1 MKGNFHV
8 RFWRPAAVGDPAAEF
23 NWPEEST
30 EGNETF
36 ELVVFSSYEVVER
49 APYFGETRAWIGDAT
64 WKRLGPGIELQMQM
78 ALRSPCL
85 VISRATS
92 VRVRRLLGTLLRL
105 VSRYLSSKPSGR
117 VGSIT

>member
-1 MKGNFHV
+1 VHIFG
-8 RFWRPAAVGDPAAEF
+8 WY
-23 NWPEEST
+23 T
-30 EGNETF
+30 EG
-36 ELVVFSSYEVVER
+36 
-49 APYFGETRAWIGDAT
+49 
-64 WKRLGPGIELQMQM
+64 QM

-92 VRVRRLLGTLLRL
+92 VRVRRLLGPLLRL